1 MYKIEDL
8 NTKKVADLKEIAIEL
23 KLQKIEKLKKTELV
37 YAILDKQAESTIIN
51 KKDKPTSVSKGMRG

>member
-23 KLQKIEKLKKTELV
+23 KLQKIV
-37 YAILDKQAESTIIN
+37 CFFKQII
-51 KKDKPTSVSKGMRG
+51 